1 MTPVARRHDAVK
13 EINAARHALDDVRRR
28 TDAHEIARL
37 VLRHILLDRRDSVVH
52 LLMRLTDGEAADR
65 IARQIKLRYL
75 LHVFYAHIVKHR
87 ALIYAEQHLAWIHG
101 VVAAVVIGN
110 RSLAALE
117 PAVGAVARALNIFA
131 RRGYL
136 YALVKG
142 HGNIRAEIRLD
153 AHALLRP
160 HEYMP
165 PVNVGVE
172 VYALLSD
179 LAELCE

>member
-1 MTPVARRHDAVK
+1 
-13 EINAARHALDDVRRR
+13 
-28 TDAHEIARL
+28 
-37 VLRHILLDRRDSVVH
+37 
-52 LLMRLTDGEAADR
+52 MRLTDGEAADR

-179 LAELCE
+179 LAELCEREYLEPAAVGQYRAVPCHEFMQAAHAPDKLVAGSDVQMIGV